1 MIKESTAFALIA
13 LNKLIIITKINV
25 KRKIDKRAFY
35 PCEETFQ

>member
-1 MIKESTAFALIA
+1 MIKENTAFELIA
-13 LNKLIIITKINV
+13 LNKFIIIKINV